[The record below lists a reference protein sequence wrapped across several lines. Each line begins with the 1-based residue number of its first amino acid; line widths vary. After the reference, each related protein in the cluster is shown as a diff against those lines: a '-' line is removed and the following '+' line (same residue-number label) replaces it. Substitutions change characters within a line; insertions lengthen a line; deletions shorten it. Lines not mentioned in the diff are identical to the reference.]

1 MKIMKIQLSLISGV
15 ASLAALNLFIASPA
29 VAVDLLGR
37 YPTRMTAGD
46 ATPDRAREWQFSD
59 QDIFRISKF
68 SFEVGKG
75 LRVDVGPADLGIGHC
90 EDGAVWAVLLPRENA
105 ALHST
110 AASAD
115 EPIINLWLRF
125 HPAELN
131 RIFPPE
137 TVFEDGAKS
146 KAGEIRAVVD
156 AKFRSSWHAGQRA
169 MIPEPKDVTVDADT
183 KGGPR
188 RFFVVDLQAQSAEY
202 VDAFA
207 GQAVRPGRDA
217 GTTGISLAA
226 APPVVVH
233 TVPEA
238 GATGVDPSL
247 SEIRVTFSKAMQD
260 GSWSWS
266 TWGEENFPDLADK
279 PRYLA
284 DSRTCVL
291 PVKLKPGKFYAT
303 WLNSNKFKN
312 FKGAD
317 GQPAVPYL
325 LTFQTAGA
333 SEEGK

>member
-1 MKIMKIQLSLISGV
+1 MKKHLSVIAGV
-15 ASLAALNLFIASPA
+15 ASLAALNMFITSPA
-29 VAVDLLGR
+29 VAVDLLSR

-46 ATPDRAREWQFSD
+46 ATPDRAREWQFND
-59 QDIFRISKF
+59 QDIFRVSKF
-68 SFEVGKG
+68 SFEAGKG
-75 LRVDVGPADLGIGHC
+75 LRVEVGPADLGIGHC
-90 EDGAVWAVLLPRENA
+90 EDGAVWAVLLPRENGT
-105 ALHST
+105 LHSPAT
-110 AASAD
+110 SAD
-115 EPIINLWLRF
+115 EPIINVWLRF

-137 TVFEDGAKS
+137 TVFEDGEKS
-146 KAGEIRAVVD
+146 KAGEIRTVVD

-169 MIPEPKDVTVDADT
+169 MIPEPKDMTVDADT

-188 RFFVVDLQAQSAEY
+188 RFFVVDQQAQSAEY

-207 GQAVRPGRDA
+207 GQAVRPRPDT
-217 GTTGISLAA
+217 GTTGISLAG

-238 GATGVDPSL
+238 GATGVDPSV

-266 TWGEENFPDLADK
+266 TWGEENFPDMTDK
-279 PRYLA
+279 PRYLE

-312 FKGAD
+312 FKDAD

-333 SEEGK
+333 AEDNK